1 MAMNLGQTLEVSRQL
16 YELIP
21 SVQQQQQQQQ
31 QLGVAQVVVLLSVV
45 V

>member
-1 MAMNLGQTLEVSRQL
+1 MATISGQTLEVSRQL

-21 SVQQQQQQQQ
+21 SVQQQQQQ
-31 QLGVAQVVVLLSVV
+31 LGVAHVVVLLSVV